1 MLNLD
6 NITLVCV
13 TSVRIEESIKA
24 LKYSSRDIKFAD
36 VKLITHEDVFEFKN
50 YPDISGITVEKCP
63 KLDYKGYSEF
73 MIYNL
78 HKHISTDF
86 VLVANWDGFVIN
98 SDKWSDDFTKYDY
111 IGALW
116 THEHKFFDANGN
128 ESLVGNGGFS
138 LRSKKLLETASKI
151 NIPWEP
157 FQGKYWHEDA
167 WICVKNKHLYEQN
180 GCIWAPEN
188 LSSKFSTEQGKKTK
202 LDSFGCHGKY
212 YYNQYKELLNDN
224 I

>member
-36 VKLITHEDVFEFKN
+36 VKLITHEDV
-50 YPDISGITVEKCP
+50 PDISGITVEKCP

-78 HKHISTDF
+78 YKHISTDF
-86 VLVANWDGFVIN
+86 VLVAQRDGFIIN
-98 SDKWSDDFTKYDY
+98 PHKWNDDFLRYDY

-116 THEHKFFDANGN
+116 THEHKFFDDLKLFISNKKIGLNGMN
-128 ESLVGNGGFS
+128 NV
-138 LRSKKLLETASKI
+138 KKRLNLLLK
-151 NIPWEP
+151 
-157 FQGKYWHEDA
+157 
-167 WICVKNKHLYEQN
+167 
-180 GCIWAPEN
+180 
-188 LSSKFSTEQGKKTK
+188 GKKFTK
-202 LDSFGCHGKY
+202 EKVNLFGDKLISY
-212 YYNQYKELLNDN
+212 SIK
-224 I
+224 